1 MISDRLRAARC
12 ARNDKYNEKGWK
24 KVLRYTDLFV
34 EFSSRYIF
42 APLRWQG
49 RRGVQRELKTWL
61 KILRC
66 GRKWISD
73 TRNATLFG
81 TITRESPSK
90 PPISIQPLL
99 EIYLLDQK
107 VLTCDLA
114 PAPARSTGWHVN
126 KEEREL
132 VIFSQINSIFPQINH
147 ANTCY
152 LLK

>member
-1 MISDRLRAARC
+1 MSRNTKNEVRWKERHYFRSRISSLNFRHVISALLWWR
-12 ARNDKYNEKGWK
+12 
-24 KVLRYTDLFV
+24 
-34 EFSSRYIF
+34 
-42 APLRWQG
+42 
-49 RRGVQRELKTWL
+49 RRGRGRACRAREPKTWL

-114 PAPARSTGWHVN
+114 PTNAVPGGMQTRSR
-126 KEEREL
+126 ERIS
-132 VIFSQINSIFPQINH
+132 VILFIFPQIIHTNSARTRCTH
-147 ANTCY
+147 INANAHV
-152 LLK
+152 

>member
-1 MISDRLRAARC
+1 MAV
-12 ARNDKYNEKGWK
+12 K
-24 KVLRYTDLFV
+24 K
-34 EFSSRYIF
+34 
-42 APLRWQG
+42 
-49 RRGVQRELKTWL
+49 RGIQREPKTWL

-114 PAPARSTGWHVN
+114 PTDAVPDGM
-126 KEEREL
+126 
-132 VIFSQINSIFPQINH
+132 
-147 ANTCY
+147 
-152 LLK
+152 

>member
-1 MISDRLRAARC
+1 MKYDEK
-12 ARNDKYNEKGWK
+12 NDIIFVYGSPRWIFVALYPLFYGGEEK
-24 KVLRYTDLFV
+24 
-34 EFSSRYIF
+34 
-42 APLRWQG
+42 
-49 RRGVQRELKTWL
+49 RGVQREPKTWL

-114 PAPARSTGWHVN
+114 PTNTRTGWHVS
-126 KEEREL
+126 KKKRGSF
-132 VIFSQINSIFPQINH
+132 VIRSFSLRLFVLIPH
-147 ANTCY
+147 VLRTCAHTDEY
-152 LLK
+152 NYN